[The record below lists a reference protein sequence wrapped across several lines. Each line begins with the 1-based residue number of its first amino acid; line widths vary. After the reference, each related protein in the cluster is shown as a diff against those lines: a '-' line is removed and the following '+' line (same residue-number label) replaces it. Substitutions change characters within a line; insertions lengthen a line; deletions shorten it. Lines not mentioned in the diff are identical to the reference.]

1 MKTISTEKK
10 LCLSCMEK
18 HEVKKVEV
26 LEENVFKGVSVKYPA
41 KYEYCDRAEDYLTYE
56 DTLESNDTAFKDAYR
71 KEMGLLTSDEIIAI
85 RKMYGVSQK
94 DFSLV
99 LGWGSSTIT
108 RYENHQVQDGVHD
121 DVLRKV
127 ANDPKWFIE
136 LLSRARTN
144 LTDKAYRKYL
154 QKARELY
161 HANRNKYLKE
171 SIEAAYMQFDD
182 NASVTGNSD
191 LNIDKTVE
199 VINYLAQK
207 VPNLHKV
214 KLMKMLWFSD
224 YLHYKKEEKTI
235 TGLVYNALPMG
246 AVPEGHEA
254 LLLLDGVEYDE
265 VQYDEHIGYRFK
277 AKDGFQVNLLTESE
291 IKAIDEVIQR
301 FKNYNAQEISDTMH
315 EEEAYKNTPKNQL
328 ISFEYTQTL
337 SI

>member
-1 MKTISTEKK
+1 MQFFEIISFLPSKEGWFVKTISTEKK

-171 SIEAAYMQFDD
+171 S
-182 NASVTGNSD
+182 
-191 LNIDKTVE
+191 
-199 VINYLAQK
+199 
-207 VPNLHKV
+207 
-214 KLMKMLWFSD
+214 
-224 YLHYKKEEKTI
+224 EEKTI

-291 IKAIDEVIQR
+291 IKAIDEVINR
-301 FKNYNAQEISDTMH
+301 FKNYNAKEISDAMH
-315 EEEAYKNTPKNQL
+315 EEEAYRNTPKKQP
-328 ISFEYTQTL
+328 ISFEYAQSL